1 MDEEDDRA
9 CGLGP
14 PDSVLQDE
22 HKGRVYVRSQLKV
35 PARASFDLRN
45 FHHLEDSHYLVLAGS
60 CLVDTRDVLVSSNF
74 LLIN

>member
-22 HKGRVYVRSQLKV
+22 HKGRVRVRCQWQV
-35 PARASFDLRN
+35 PARASFDVRN
-45 FHHLEDSHYLVLAGS
+45 FHHFEDSHYLVLAGS
-60 CLVDTRDVLVSSNF
+60 CLVDTRDILDSSSF